1 MNDENHRKTE
11 TQENLVAEM
20 EAKEFS
26 SNQIKAKKT
35 AKDSVFRDLFE
46 NPTYLLQ
53 LYQVLHPEDREV
65 TEDQIS
71 SVTIK
76 NILLDQM
83 YNDLG
88 FIVKQRLLL
97 LVEAQSTWSRNIV
110 IRALLYLANTWQEY
124 IQEKKLNIYGSG
136 GMVLPK
142 PELYVIY
149 TGERK
154 ERPEW
159 ISLSEE
165 FFPGQDCFVDVKVRM
180 LYDGK
185 KGDILNQYVTFTK
198 IYNEQ
203 VKQQGRTREAVLK
216 TIRICKDRKI
226 LKEYLEGR
234 EKEVVDI
241 MMTLFD
247 QEYAVERYG
256 DERELKGLAEG
267 KAKGLEE
274 GAIKAK
280 REMTYE
286 LFDMGFSDN
295 KIAKVVKVSLETV
308 KRWLAERPVAAR

>member
-1 MNDENHRKTE
+1 
-11 TQENLVAEM
+11 
-20 EAKEFS
+20 
-26 SNQIKAKKT
+26 
-35 AKDSVFRDLFE
+35 
-46 NPTYLLQ
+46 
-53 LYQVLHPEDREV
+53 
-65 TEDQIS
+65 
-71 SVTIK
+71 
-76 NILLDQM
+76 
-83 YNDLG
+83 
-88 FIVKQRLLL
+88 
-97 LVEAQSTWSRNIV
+97 
-110 IRALLYLANTWQEY
+110 
-124 IQEKKLNIYGSG
+124 
-136 GMVLPK
+136 MVLPK

>member
-159 ISLSEE
+159 IFLSKE
-165 FFPGQDCFVDVKVRM
+165 FFPGQECFVDVKVRM

-185 KGDILNQYVTFTK
+185 EGDILNQYVTFTK

-226 LKEYLEGR
+226 LKEYLGGR

-267 KAKGLEE
+267 KANGLEE
-274 GAIKAK
+274 GTIKAK

>member
-1 MNDENHRKTE
+1 M
-11 TQENLVAEM
+11 
-20 EAKEFS
+20 
-26 SNQIKAKKT
+26 I
-35 AKDSVFRDLFE
+35 
-46 NPTYLLQ
+46 
-53 LYQVLHPEDREV
+53 
-65 TEDQIS
+65 
-71 SVTIK
+71 
-76 NILLDQM
+76 
-83 YNDLG
+83 
-88 FIVKQRLLL
+88 
-97 LVEAQSTWSRNIV
+97 
-110 IRALLYLANTWQEY
+110 
-124 IQEKKLNIYGSG
+124 
-136 GMVLPK
+136 LPK

-203 VKQQGRTREAVLK
+203 VKQQGRTREAVLE

-256 DERELKGLAEG
+256 DERELKGKAEG
-267 KAKGLEE
+267 KAEGLAE
-274 GAIKAK
+274 GEMKKAK
-280 REMTYE
+280 ETTYRLADRKMPLE
-286 LFDMGFSDN
+286 AISD
-295 KIAKVVKVSLETV
+295 IVEVSVEVVK
-308 KRWLAERPVAAR
+308 KWLAERPVTAR